1 MYDDGAV
8 VPVEAKISPSAGSSV
23 EPLSQHRIVRPL
35 ECLKADA
42 LDSEPLDTCS
52 GAFLQPDVTPCFEAH
67 CVAQSSVGQLANEE
81 KTIEVLHL
89 SIYWVTDAEQRNAL
103 GLHGEVQQI
112 LASAGLHQS
121 GRYGS

>member
-1 MYDDGAV
+1 MAPVSQRAVLSSGYRLEERLVSSSRVEGMYDDGAV

-52 GAFLQPDVTPCFEAH
+52 GAFLQPDVTPCLRH
-67 CVAQSSVGQLANEE
+67 
-81 KTIEVLHL
+81 T
-89 SIYWVTDAEQRNAL
+89 AL
-103 GLHGEVQQI
+103 PNH
-112 LASAGLHQS
+112 
-121 GRYGS
+121 R